1 MRALRGMVV
10 GVLLLLTGCVAYG
23 PDAGAYGYGYGSGY
37 AYRSAYPVYAA
48 PYPTVV
54 VPVVR
59 YPRYQSHGHHYRPH
73 GRHDRP
79 HGHRLWHR

>member
-10 GVLLLLTGCVAYG
+10 GVLLLLAGCVAYG

-37 AYRSAYPVYAA
+37 AYRPAYPAYAA
-48 PYPTVV
+48 PYSTVV

-59 YPRYQSHGHHYRPH
+59 YPRYQPHGHHYRPH
-73 GRHDRP
+73 G
-79 HGHRLWHR
+79 HRRWR

>member
-23 PDAGAYGYGYGSGY
+23 PQSAAYDYRYGSDY
-37 AYRSAYPVYAA
+37 VYRPAYPVYVA

-54 VPVVR
+54 VPIVR
-59 YPRYQSHGHHYRPH
+59 FPQYRPH
-73 GRHDRP
+73 GSRRWR
-79 HGHRLWHR
+79 G

>member
-1 MRALRGMVV
+1 MRALRGMAV

-23 PDAGAYGYGYGSGY
+23 PRSAAYGSGY
-37 AYRSAYPVYAA
+37 SYTPAYPVYVA

-59 YPRYQSHGHHYRPH
+59 YPRYRHYGHGH
-73 GRHDRP
+73 GR
-79 HGHRLWHR
+79 WHR

>member
-23 PDAGAYGYGYGSGY
+23 PPAAAYGYGYGSGY
-37 AYRSAYPVYAA
+37 AYRPAYPVYVT

-59 YPRYQSHGHHYRPH
+59 YPQYRPY
-73 GRHDRP
+73 
-79 HGHRLWHR
+79 GHRRWRG